1 MNRRCLSA
9 VSVFVIALFA
19 CAGLARAEDLV
30 ANPQYAAW
38 AKFKPG
44 TMITMKMATTAG
56 PQNMNMQ
63 IVQTL
68 KEVTPDKASVD
79 VATKMDMGGQTRDM
93 PAQTVNVDA
102 KVTKDKAAQ
111 AEMPPGMKGDVK
123 QLGNEDVTVGGKTY
137 TTKVSE
143 FSGEQQGMKVK
154 GKAWRS
160 DEVPGGVVKME
171 SSFEGPQGNGN
182 MQMELVSVDAK

>member
-9 VSVFVIALFA
+9 VSILVITLFA
-19 CAGLARAEDLV
+19 CAGFARAEEMV
-30 ANPQYAAW
+30 ANPQYTAW

-44 TMITMKMATTAG
+44 TMITMKMATTGA
-56 PQNMNMQ
+56 QALNMQ

-68 KEVTPDKASVD
+68 KEVTPEKAAVD

-93 PAQTVNVDA
+93 PTQTVSVDA

-123 QLGNEDVTVGGKTY
+123 QLADEDVTVGGKTY
-137 TTKVSE
+137 KAKVSE

-171 SSFEGPQGNGN
+171 SSYQGPQGNGD
-182 MQMELVSVDAK
+182 MKMELVSVDAK